1 MNPTK
6 EPQRPGAAVS
16 KPDRTKRPERDRAG
30 QPTDYD
36 EEVEETFPASDP
48 PASSEPGGGIT
59 GPNDRGDSARR

>member
-6 EPQRPGAAVS
+6 EPQRPGAAVGKADKA
-16 KPDRTKRPERDRAG
+16 KPRGRDRES
-30 QPTDYD
+30 QPADYD

-59 GPNDRGDSARR
+59 GPNDRGDGARR

>member
-16 KPDRTKRPERDRAG
+16 KPDRTKRPERAG